1 MLKVSSFSLGLNSLS
16 IFHTEDNFS
25 KDDQKPL
32 ASPAKKAAPNA
43 VVSVVLG
50 RITFTP
56 SKLDCICIKRLLLL
70 APPSTFKDLNLDFAR
85 NTVTNDVVK
94 IEDVEAI
101 KRSVRNLVN
110 TNFYERPFHPELG
123 CGVRQLLFEPFTP
136 VTSIFIKRKVEEV
149 ITNYEPRARLDQVIV
164 TETPDRNAIE
174 VRVVFYCMNIANPV
188 TVLTTLQRI
197 R

>member
-1 MLKVSSFSLGLNSLS
+1 MANY
-16 IFHTEDNFS
+16 D
-25 KDDQKPL
+25 
-32 ASPAKKAAPNA
+32 ASVTNKSNQ
-43 VVSVVLG
+43 SV
-50 RITFTP
+50 R
-56 SKLDCICIKRLLLL
+56 
-70 APPSTFKDLNLDFAR
+70 TFKDLNLDFAR

-123 CGVRQLLFEPFTP
+123 CGARQLLFEPFTP
-136 VTSIFIKRKVEEV
+136 ITGIFLKRKIEEV

-164 TETPDRNAIE
+164 TESMDRNAVEI
-174 VRVVFYCMNIANPV
+174 RVVFYCMNIANPV

>member
-1 MLKVSSFSLGLNSLS
+1 MANY
-16 IFHTEDNFS
+16 D
-25 KDDQKPL
+25 
-32 ASPAKKAAPNA
+32 ASQTNKSNQ
-43 VVSVVLG
+43 SV
-50 RITFTP
+50 R
-56 SKLDCICIKRLLLL
+56 
-70 APPSTFKDLNLDFAR
+70 TFKDLNLDFAR

-123 CGVRQLLFEPFTP
+123 CGARQLLFEPFTP
-136 VTSIFIKRKVEEV
+136 VTSIFLRRKIEEV

-164 TETPDRNAIE
+164 TESPDRNAIE

>member
-1 MLKVSSFSLGLNSLS
+1 MANY
-16 IFHTEDNFS
+16 D
-25 KDDQKPL
+25 
-32 ASPAKKAAPNA
+32 ASQTNKSNK
-43 VVSVVLG
+43 SV
-50 RITFTP
+50 R
-56 SKLDCICIKRLLLL
+56 
-70 APPSTFKDLNLDFAR
+70 TFKDLNLDFAR

-123 CGVRQLLFEPFTP
+123 CGARQLLFEPFTP
-136 VTSIFIKRKVEEV
+136 VTSMFLRRKIEEV

-164 TETPDRNAIE
+164 TESPDRNAID

>member
-1 MLKVSSFSLGLNSLS
+1 MANY
-16 IFHTEDNFS
+16 D
-25 KDDQKPL
+25 
-32 ASPAKKAAPNA
+32 ASVTNKSNK
-43 VVSVVLG
+43 SV
-50 RITFTP
+50 R
-56 SKLDCICIKRLLLL
+56 
-70 APPSTFKDLNLDFAR
+70 TFKDLNLDFAR

-123 CGVRQLLFEPFTP
+123 CGARQLLFEPFTP
-136 VTSIFIKRKVEEV
+136 VTSIFLRRKVEEV

-164 TETPDRNAIE
+164 TESPDRNAID

>member
-1 MLKVSSFSLGLNSLS
+1 MANY
-16 IFHTEDNFS
+16 D
-25 KDDQKPL
+25 
-32 ASPAKKAAPNA
+32 ASVTNKSNK
-43 VVSVVLG
+43 SV
-50 RITFTP
+50 R
-56 SKLDCICIKRLLLL
+56 
-70 APPSTFKDLNLDFAR
+70 TFKDLNLDFAR

-123 CGVRQLLFEPFTP
+123 CGARQLLFEPFTP
-136 VTSIFIKRKVEEV
+136 VTSIFLRRKIEEV

-164 TETPDRNAIE
+164 TESPDRNAIE
-174 VRVVFYCMNIANPV
+174 VRVIFYCMNIANPV

>member
-1 MLKVSSFSLGLNSLS
+1 MANY
-16 IFHTEDNFS
+16 D
-25 KDDQKPL
+25 
-32 ASPAKKAAPNA
+32 ASQTNKSNQ
-43 VVSVVLG
+43 SV
-50 RITFTP
+50 R
-56 SKLDCICIKRLLLL
+56 
-70 APPSTFKDLNLDFAR
+70 TFKDLNLDFAR

-123 CGVRQLLFEPFTP
+123 CGARQLLFEPYTP
-136 VTSIFIKRKVEEV
+136 VTSIFLRRKIEEV

-164 TETPDRNAIE
+164 TESPDRNAIE